1 MEKYSQKKTNVLT
14 KIVDNPHF
22 LDSILHIFSHDAQL
36 LHFCAVHSKSLLFLA
51 TNSESK

>member
-22 LDSILHIFSHDAQL
+22 LDSILHIFFTWCPTST
-36 LHFCAVHSKSLLFLA
+36 FLCS
-51 TNSESK
+51 TQ